1 MEECSEKAD
10 ELKEKGD
17 LLAALE
23 YQILSSQPGHAL
35 EIGLTL
41 LKGICM

>member
-1 MEECSEKAD
+1 MEECAEKAD
-10 ELKEKGD
+10 ELKEEEDFLG
-17 LLAALE
+17 ALE
-23 YQILSSQPGHAL
+23 YQILSNHPEYAL